1 MTDNNPAESG
11 QPPTRQV
18 GNPSA
23 TGPPNPPPTPPS
35 PATIGPPVLEI
46 YNPPE
51 GYDQTYFKHF
61 RRNPH
66 ELRFLVVHDFRYLQ
80 MKNIYYYQMELLHKY
95 PAGMQLDQNNI
106 ADLRKLLADYCMD
119 VASLK
124 ASYHS
129 SLLRS
134 NPPRL

>member
-1 MTDNNPAESG
+1 MADNKPADAG
-11 QPPTRQV
+11 QPPTRQMDPRN
-18 GNPSA
+18 G
-23 TGPPNPPPTPPS
+23 PPTPPS
-35 PATIGPPVLEI
+35 PATIGPPVQEI
-46 YNPPE
+46 YNPQ

-80 MKNIYYYQMELLHKY
+80 MKNIYYYQMELLQKY
-95 PAGMQLDQNNI
+95 PAGTKLDQNNI
-106 ADLRKLLADYCMD
+106 TDLRKLLADYCMD
-119 VASLK
+119 VPSLK

-129 SLLRS
+129 SVRRP